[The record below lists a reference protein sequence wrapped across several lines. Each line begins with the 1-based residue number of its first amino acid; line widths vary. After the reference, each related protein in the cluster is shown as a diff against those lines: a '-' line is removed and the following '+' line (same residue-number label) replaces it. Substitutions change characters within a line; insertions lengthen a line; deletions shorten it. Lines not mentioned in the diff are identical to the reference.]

1 MGLESA
7 FLEYVMCYLLLNSN
21 AIPEIS
27 TIKSCPIIVRSSWF
41 STHLCKI
48 NLPSMSGD
56 VSTLSRVNIEEIFEN
71 RYCVYARRQNSKRF
85 VWSLVTAS
93 QFPCLLDKM
102 ADETVTRSIVGR
114 SSAKHVREH
123 INHCWHFQS
132 SEEHFAFTMSLDVVG
147 AVGSFTF
154 RPQRPQFKIWTF
166 FPA

>member
-102 ADETVTRSIVGR
+102 ADETVTRSIARLLADFEMEVKRTG
-114 SSAKHVREH
+114 SARAKNIV
-123 INHCWHFQS
+123 
-132 SEEHFAFTMSLDVVG
+132 SL
-147 AVGSFTF
+147 
-154 RPQRPQFKIWTF
+154 KIKCIFIPLFW
-166 FPA
+166 